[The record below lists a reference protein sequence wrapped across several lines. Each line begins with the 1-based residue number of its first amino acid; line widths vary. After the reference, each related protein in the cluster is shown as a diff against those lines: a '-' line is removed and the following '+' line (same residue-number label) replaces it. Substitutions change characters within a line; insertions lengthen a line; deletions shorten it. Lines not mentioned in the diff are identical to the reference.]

1 MTDEE
6 KGDFVKMEDPKMAES
21 KGSNLKLILVI
32 VGILLIIGAIAIIL
46 LIRFNKD
53 SPETKEEK
61 KLIIGMIHIKKQMI
75 LFLN

>member
-1 MTDEE
+1 MTEE
-6 KGDFVKMEDPKMAES
+6 GQGDFVKIEDPKMAES
-21 KGSNLKLILVI
+21 KGSNLKLILVT
-32 VGILLIIGAIAIIL
+32 VGILLIIVAIEIIL
-46 LIRFNKD
+46 LIIFNKD